1 MNKGLLIIL
10 SGFSGSGK
18 GTVVRSLL
26 DKYPEHYV
34 LSVSATTRDPREGE
48 EHGVHYF
55 FLEEDEFQT
64 MILTDSLLEYAGYVG
79 HYYGTPR
86 AFVESALE
94 KGKDVILEI
103 EIQGALKVKEKFP
116 DALLLFM
123 TPPSVAELKNRLISR
138 GTESMEV
145 IADRLARAQEEADGC
160 EVYDYLIVND
170 TVETCV
176 EEMHQ
181 LIQTEH
187 KRMSRNTDIIE
198 QMRREL
204 SEY

>member
-1 MNKGLLIIL
+1 MKKGLLIIL

-18 GTVVRSLL
+18 GTVVRELL
-26 DKYPEHYV
+26 NKYPNDYV
-34 LSVSATTRDPREGE
+34 LSVSATTREPREGE
-48 EHGVHYF
+48 EHGIHYF
-55 FLEEDEFQT
+55 FLAEEEFQT
-64 MILTDSLLEYAGYVG
+64 MILEDALLEYAGYVG

-86 AFVESALE
+86 DFVEAELE

-123 TPPSVAELKNRLISR
+123 TPPSAKELKNRLINR

-181 LIQTEH
+181 LIRTEH
-187 KRMSRNTDIIE
+187 KKMCRNTETINRI
-198 QMRREL
+198 RKEL

>member
-187 KRMSRNTDIIE
+187 KRMSRNTEIIE